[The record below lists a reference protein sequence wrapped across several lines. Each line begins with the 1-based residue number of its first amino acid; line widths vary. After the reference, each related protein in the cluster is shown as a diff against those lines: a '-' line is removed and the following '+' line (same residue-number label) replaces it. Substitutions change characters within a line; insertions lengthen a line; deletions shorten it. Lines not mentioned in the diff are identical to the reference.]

1 MSEFSDVTKAS
12 LAALLASAGV
22 DDEDTVDYVVGLA
35 EAGEWEALPEFL
47 EGAGVDDED
56 VANDVAARLR
66 TVAESADAGDDDD
79 LALLTAPVT
88 LGASTRS
95 FEAEERARLDNEEAW
110 GKPKVSYNE
119 ATDGAAA
126 ATSKRAERKAA
137 RDVERARAAF
147 DDQMAASD
155 HGGGGVAAMTV
166 PERDGA
172 GSGSRDIHVTDFD
185 VYFGGSCLLRS
196 ADLHLAYQ
204 RRYGLVGPNGVGKTT
219 LLRHMAAFDLPK
231 FPRHLRVLHVR
242 QEVAPGAEGVRVVDA
257 VLGADAELAALGAR
271 ERELSASLESLEPA
285 AAVAAH
291 AELASIAQQLESLDA
306 STAHARASAILHG
319 LGFSEEKQVAPL
331 SSLSGGWRVRTA
343 LAGALFV
350 SPDLLLLDEPTNHL
364 DLEACIWLEHYL
376 VHTFKHTLVLV
387 SHDRSFLNAV
397 CTDCVVFKDQRL
409 VPFRG
414 DYDAYVKA
422 RDEAAA
428 RARREYDAYVDQR
441 AHIQEFI
448 DKFRY
453 NAKRASIVQS
463 RIKTVEKMDAEAP
476 DEPKDAKPW
485 TFAIPAAEPLS
496 RPMLQAETCAFGY
509 GDGPSLFENVDFD
522 VDDKSRVAIVGP
534 NGSGKSTLLKLLL
547 GEIKPRS
554 GEVHRKQQLKVEFFT
569 QHHAD
574 QLDLNL
580 SPIENVLRR
589 FKSASEAEVRGHLGQ
604 FMIDG
609 DLQLKPCALMSGGQK
624 SRVAFALLAFAR
636 PHVVVLDEP
645 TNHLDMDAI
654 DALAGALKSFRGGV
668 LVVSHD
674 QHFLAAVCD
683 ALWVVGKGKV
693 RRFDG
698 DFDAYKKK
706 TLKDKGA
713 T

>member
-1 MSEFSDVTKAS
+1 
-12 LAALLASAGV
+12 
-22 DDEDTVDYVVGLA
+22 
-35 EAGEWEALPEFL
+35 
-47 EGAGVDDED
+47 
-56 VANDVAARLR
+56 
-66 TVAESADAGDDDD
+66 
-79 LALLTAPVT
+79 
-88 LGASTRS
+88 
-95 FEAEERARLDNEEAW
+95 
-110 GKPKVSYNE
+110 
-119 ATDGAAA
+119 
-126 ATSKRAERKAA
+126 
-137 RDVERARAAF
+137 
-147 DDQMAASD
+147 MAASD

-196 ADLHLAYQ
+196 ADLHLAYR

-231 FPRHLRVLHVR
+231 FPRHLRVLH
-242 QEVAPGAEGVRVVDA
+242 
-257 VLGADAELAALGAR
+257 LAALGAR
-271 ERELSASLESLEPA
+271 ERELSAGLEGMEPA

-463 RIKTVEKMDAEAP
+463 RIKT
-476 DEPKDAKPW
+476 
-485 TFAIPAAEPLS
+485 
-496 RPMLQAETCAFGY
+496 AETCAFGY

-547 GEIKPRS
+547 GEIKPRA

-636 PHVVVLDEP
+636 RTSSSSTSRRTTSTWTPSTP
-645 TNHLDMDAI
+645 WRGRSRASAAASSSSRTTSTSSPRSATRGSS
-654 DALAGALKSFRGGV
+654 ARARCGASTAT
-668 LVVSHD
+668 STP
-674 QHFLAAVCD
+674 
-683 ALWVVGKGKV
+683 
-693 RRFDG
+693 
-698 DFDAYKKK
+698 KKK

>member
-1 MSEFSDVTKAS
+1 M
-12 LAALLASAGV
+12 
-22 DDEDTVDYVVGLA
+22 
-35 EAGEWEALPEFL
+35 
-47 EGAGVDDED
+47 
-56 VANDVAARLR
+56 
-66 TVAESADAGDDDD
+66 
-79 LALLTAPVT
+79 
-88 LGASTRS
+88 
-95 FEAEERARLDNEEAW
+95 
-110 GKPKVSYNE
+110 
-119 ATDGAAA
+119 
-126 ATSKRAERKAA
+126 
-137 RDVERARAAF
+137 
-147 DDQMAASD
+147 
-155 HGGGGVAAMTV
+155 
-166 PERDGA
+166 
-172 GSGSRDIHVTDFD
+172 
-185 VYFGGSCLLRS
+185 
-196 ADLHLAYQ
+196 
-204 RRYGLVGPNGVGKTT
+204 
-219 LLRHMAAFDLPK
+219 
-231 FPRHLRVLHVR
+231 
-242 QEVAPGAEGVRVVDA
+242 
-257 VLGADAELAALGAR
+257 
-271 ERELSASLESLEPA
+271 
-285 AAVAAH
+285 
-291 AELASIAQQLESLDA
+291 
-306 STAHARASAILHG
+306 
-319 LGFSEEKQVAPL
+319 
-331 SSLSGGWRVRTA
+331 
-343 LAGALFV
+343 
-350 SPDLLLLDEPTNHL
+350 
-364 DLEACIWLEHYL
+364 
-376 VHTFKHTLVLV
+376 
-387 SHDRSFLNAV
+387 
-397 CTDCVVFKDQRL
+397 
-409 VPFRG
+409 
-414 DYDAYVKA
+414 
-422 RDEAAA
+422 
-428 RARREYDAYVDQR
+428 DQR

-476 DEPKDAKPW
+476 DEPRDAKPW

-683 ALWVVGKGKV
+683 ALWVVGKGRV

-706 TLKDKGA
+706 TLRDKGA

>member
-1 MSEFSDVTKAS
+1 
-12 LAALLASAGV
+12 
-22 DDEDTVDYVVGLA
+22 
-35 EAGEWEALPEFL
+35 
-47 EGAGVDDED
+47 
-56 VANDVAARLR
+56 
-66 TVAESADAGDDDD
+66 
-79 LALLTAPVT
+79 
-88 LGASTRS
+88 
-95 FEAEERARLDNEEAW
+95 
-110 GKPKVSYNE
+110 
-119 ATDGAAA
+119 
-126 ATSKRAERKAA
+126 
-137 RDVERARAAF
+137 
-147 DDQMAASD
+147 
-155 HGGGGVAAMTV
+155 MTV

-231 FPRHLRVLHVR
+231 FPRHLRVLH
-242 QEVAPGAEGVRVVDA
+242 
-257 VLGADAELAALGAR
+257 LAALGAR
-271 ERELSASLESLEPA
+271 ERELSAGLEGMEPA

-397 CTDCVVFKDQRL
+397 CTDCV
-409 VPFRG
+409 
-414 DYDAYVKA
+414 
-422 RDEAAA
+422 
-428 RARREYDAYVDQR
+428 R

-476 DEPKDAKPW
+476 DEPRDAKPW

-547 GEIKPRS
+547 GEIKPRA

-580 SPIENVLRR
+580 SPIGVWR
-589 FKSASEAEVRGHLGQ
+589 FKSAPRRRSGAPGPVHDRRRSAAQALRAHVGRPEVARRVRAPRLREDAAVLG
-604 FMIDG
+604 
-609 DLQLKPCALMSGGQK
+609 
-624 SRVAFALLAFAR
+624 
-636 PHVVVLDEP
+636 EP

-683 ALWVVGKGKV
+683 ALWVVGKGKRAPAPRPRGAERLDDG
-693 RRFDG
+693 RRAGGEPRGRPRSRWGDDDRDDEAYERRPYEAVEENRPRGAFRGAGGGGPPKRQFQVPRANNGDGKAAPGGKKMRRGASPGGGQAQQRAPPAEEKKPEGEDELPERLKGCDPELVKRIEREIMHSGAMTTFDDVAG
-698 DFDAYKKK
+698 
-706 TLKDKGA
+706 L
-713 T
+713 